1 MQDEAEIYKVATAS
15 TDGIVVNSHFG
26 KAGRFYI
33 YQVWDGETQLV
44 EERKVQPVCDHG
56 DHDEERLVE
65 NCRALADCRYILV
78 SRIGYRAAG
87 ILEQM
92 GVTPM
97 EIPDLIP
104 AALDRV
110 NAYDPV
116 QRLFD

>member
-1 MQDEAEIYKVATAS
+1 VQDEADTYKVATAS

-33 YQVWDGETQLV
+33 YQMEAGKTQLV
-44 EERKVQPVCDHG
+44 EERNMQPVCDHG

-65 NCRALADCRYILV
+65 NCRALADCKYILV

-104 AALDRV
+104 AALDKV
-110 NAYDPV
+110 NTYDQV

>member
-1 MQDEAEIYKVATAS
+1 MQDEVDTYKVAIAS

-33 YQVWDGETQLV
+33 YQMEAGKTQLV
-44 EERKVQPVCDHG
+44 EERNVQPVCDHG
-56 DHDEERLVE
+56 EHDEERLVA
-65 NCRALADCRYILV
+65 NCKALADCRYILV

-110 NAYDPV
+110 NAYDQV

>member
-1 MQDEAEIYKVATAS
+1 MIT
-15 TDGIVVNSHFG
+15 G
-26 KAGRFYI
+26 AGRSRNLQGGDSIHRWDRGEQPFWFYI
-33 YQVWDGETQLV
+33 YQVRDGETQLV

-110 NAYDPV
+110 DAYDQV

>member
-1 MQDEAEIYKVATAS
+1 MQEEVDTYKVAIAS

-33 YQVWDGETQLV
+33 YQMEAGKTQLV
-44 EERKVQPVCDHG
+44 EERKMQPVCDHG
-56 DHDEERLVE
+56 EHDEERLVA
-65 NCRALADCRYILV
+65 NCKALADCRYILV

-110 NAYDPV
+110 NAYDQV

>member
-1 MQDEAEIYKVATAS
+1 VQDEVDTYKVAIAS

-33 YQVWDGETQLV
+33 YQMEAGKTQLV
-44 EERKVQPVCDHG
+44 EERNVQPVCDHG
-56 DHDEERLVE
+56 EHDEERLVA
-65 NCRALADCRYILV
+65 NCKALADCRYILV

-110 NAYDPV
+110 NAYDQV